1 MCSRDPEVPK
11 THEPRN
17 MMVLVRI
24 DDKLI
29 HSQVIWG
36 WVRALKATCIVV
48 ANDEAARDELR
59 KRLLTTAVLSVGAP
73 EEAPIVK
80 IFSLAEAARD
90 LKYQKPKERSILV
103 ISRPSDAV
111 RLLEKGVP
119 IEGISVGWMSS
130 LPGKEQIFDTVS
142 VDEEDI
148 EAFRELLSRD
158 VSVKYP
164 VSPSHSQLD
173 MADSIG

>member
-1 MCSRDPEVPK
+1 
-11 THEPRN
+11 
-17 MMVLVRI
+17 MVLVRI

-48 ANDEAARDELR
+48 ANDVAARDELR
-59 KRLLTTAVLSVGAP
+59 KRLLTMAALGAGDP
-73 EEAPIVK
+73 EDTPTVK

-90 LKYQKPKERSILV
+90 LKCQKPTEKSILV
-103 ISRPSDAV
+103 VSRPSDAV
-111 RLLEKGVP
+111 LLLEKGVP
-119 IEGISVGWMSS
+119 IESISVGWMSTF
-130 LPGKEQIFDTVS
+130 PGKERIFETVS

-148 EAFRELLSRD
+148 EAFRELLSRG
-158 VSVKYP
+158 VSVKYQ
-164 VSPSHSQLD
+164 VSPSHAQLD